1 MTYVMFEPLKEFENL
16 NSKLHKI
23 FGDLPNVGVEFG
35 TSFNPRIDTYESE
48 ESLMID
54 AEMPGVK
61 KEDIKISML
70 NGILTLSGEKKS
82 YRSGEKAKT
91 GLKNERLFG
100 SFSRSIALPEDADPE
115 NVQAAFEDGVLHIE
129 VFRKVQKQEKERVIN
144 IK

>member
-23 FGDLPNVGVEFG
+23 FGDIPNVGVEFG
-35 TSFNPRIDTYESE
+35 TSFNPRMDAYDSE
-48 ESLMID
+48 DKLTVD

-70 NGILTLSGEKKS
+70 NGVLTLSGEKKNL
-82 YRSGEKAKT
+82 RSDEKLKT

-100 SFSRSIALPEDADPE
+100 SFSRSITLPEEADPE
-115 NVQAAFEDGVLHIE
+115 NVQASFEDGVLHIE
-129 VFRKVQKQEKERVIN
+129 VFKKVQKQEKERVIN